1 MDILKELF
9 GTSDELQISK
19 SLFGGDGGAGSEEL
33 VLGEPADSR
42 SRLLLHLCL
51 YRQVKS
57 VPRLNGFRCALFLPA
72 NKPCSLA
79 ICPYMYM

>member
-33 VLGEPADSR
+33 VLGTP
-42 SRLLLHLCL
+42 
-51 YRQVKS
+51 
-57 VPRLNGFRCALFLPA
+57 
-72 NKPCSLA
+72 SLA
-79 ICPYMYM
+79 PVSVSIRTICPASEWF

>member
-33 VLGEPADSR
+33 VLGEPAGSR
-42 SRLLLHLCL
+42 YAFSCTCVCIDTYNLSR
-51 YRQVKS
+51 
-57 VPRLNGFRCALFLPA
+57 F
-72 NKPCSLA
+72 
-79 ICPYMYM
+79 